1 MSRTTSELKS
11 TSVVGR
17 SLDSVSHDRSGRGYQ
32 SWHTPIEGH
41 VGFVGLGKMGTAMA
55 SNLTAAGRRVFG
67 YVRRPEQVNELVV
80 LGLTATTDV
89 ADLSECEIVISML
102 PDDAAL
108 REVVYGREGISGF
121 ADYLMPGAI
130 HLSMSTISPATA
142 SELARAHM
150 QRRQGYVAAPV
161 FGNPD
166 AAKARALFIIAA
178 GAAADVK
185 RCQPIFDVLGQRTFL
200 VGEEPGTAN
209 LIKLAGN
216 AMSAAALEILSEI
229 LTLGRKRGLDPRQLL
244 MILTDTMND
253 SRINKIYGTKI
264 SEGQYEPG
272 KFAFPLALKDLR
284 LALNEA
290 EAAGVPMPSISVV
303 RDRFISGIARGY
315 SQRDWSALGMLAA
328 ADAGLIGKTNS

>member
-17 SLDSVSHDRSGRGYQ
+17 SLDSVFHDRSGRGYQ

-121 ADYLMPGAI
+121 ADNLMPGAI

>member
-80 LGLTATTDV
+80 LGLAATTDV

-108 REVVYGREGISGF
+108 REVVYGREGIGGF
-121 ADYLMPGAI
+121 ADNLMPGAI

-244 MILTDTMND
+244 MILTDTMHG
-253 SRINKIYGTKI
+253 SRFNKIYGSKI
-264 SEGQYEPG
+264 AEGQYEPG
-272 KFAFPLALKDLR
+272 KFAFPLALKDIR

>member
-1 MSRTTSELKS
+1 
-11 TSVVGR
+11 
-17 SLDSVSHDRSGRGYQ
+17 
-32 SWHTPIEGH
+32 
-41 VGFVGLGKMGTAMA
+41 MGTAMA

-80 LGLTATTDV
+80 LGLAATTDV

-121 ADYLMPGAI
+121 ADNLMPGAI

-229 LTLGRKRGLDPRQLL
+229 RRSGA
-244 MILTDTMND
+244 N
-253 SRINKIYGTKI
+253 
-264 SEGQYEPG
+264 
-272 KFAFPLALKDLR
+272 
-284 LALNEA
+284 
-290 EAAGVPMPSISVV
+290 VV
-303 RDRFISGIARGY
+303 STQGC
-315 SQRDWSALGMLAA
+315 S
-328 ADAGLIGKTNS
+328 